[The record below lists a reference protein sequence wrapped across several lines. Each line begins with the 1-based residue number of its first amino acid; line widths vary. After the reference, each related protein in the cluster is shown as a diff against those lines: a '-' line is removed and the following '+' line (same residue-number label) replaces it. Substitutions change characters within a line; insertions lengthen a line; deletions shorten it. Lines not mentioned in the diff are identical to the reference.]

1 MNTILW
7 KPSKDQINSSQLEAF
22 RLQVN
27 SRFNLKIENYSELHS
42 WSISNIND
50 FWKAIWEFMAIKCSS
65 NYNQVVDDENKM
77 PGAKWFDGL
86 LFNFAEN
93 ILRIKSD
100 KAAIIFQSE
109 NADRKIIS
117 YNELYD
123 EVEKVASTLR
133 KMGIKNGDR
142 IVGIMPNLAE
152 TVIAMLATTSIG
164 AIWSSC
170 SPDFGT
176 QGILDRFTQINPK
189 IIFASDGYFYK
200 GKSFDSLNKLKDLLN
215 HLPSVR
221 KVIITPFV
229 RENPDISSINNSLVW
244 NDFIDPKPNPI
255 IFEQVPFDHPLYI
268 MYSSGTTG
276 KPKSIVHGA
285 GGTLIQHLKEL
296 RLHTDININDTVF
309 YFTTCGWMM
318 WNWLVSNLAIGS
330 TILLYD
336 GSPFHPDRNSMWDMI
351 DNYKVSHFGTSPK
364 FLETCRD
371 TKLSPIKTHSLKSL
385 KSILSTGS
393 PLVEECFEY
402 VYKHIKKNIQLSSI
416 SGGTDIISC
425 FALGNPILPVINGE
439 IQCLG
444 LGMDVAAF
452 NKNGEDLVNK
462 KGELVCKKAFPSMPV
477 YFWNDKNGKKF
488 FDAYFNKFKNVW
500 HHGDF
505 IEINNYGGIKI
516 FGRSDATLNP
526 GGIRI
531 GTAEIYR
538 VVDRFDAVNDSLVIG
553 QSINDDE
560 RVILFIIISNG
571 YKFSNKLVHDIKKTI
586 FKECSPRHV
595 PEIILEAKDI
605 PYTINGKKVEIAVK
619 KVINGENVE
628 NKDALKNPEALD
640 LFKNIRE
647 LKL

>member
-50 FWKAIWEFMAIKCSS
+50 FWKAIWGFMAIKCSS

-93 ILRIKSD
+93 LLRIKSD

-109 NADRKIIS
+109 NADSKIIS

-200 GKSFDSLNKLKDLLN
+200 GKSFDSLNKLNDLLN
-215 HLPSVR
+215 QLSSVR

-385 KSILSTGS
+385 KLILSTGS

-452 NKNGEDLVNK
+452 NKNEEDLVNK

-505 IEINNYGGIKI
+505 IEINNYGGVKI

-640 LFKNIRE
+640 LFKNIRQ

>member
-42 WSISNIND
+42 WSISNINY
-50 FWKAIWEFMAIKCSS
+50 FWKAIWGFMAIKCSS

-93 ILRIKSD
+93 LLRIKSD

-109 NADRKIIS
+109 NADSKIIS

-200 GKSFDSLNKLKDLLN
+200 GKSFDSLNKLNDLLN
-215 HLPSVR
+215 QLPSVR

-452 NKNGEDLVNK
+452 NNNGEDLVNK

-488 FDAYFNKFKNVW
+488 FNAYFNKFKNVW

-505 IEINNYGGIKI
+505 IEINNYGGVKI

-640 LFKNIRE
+640 LFKNIRQ

>member
-93 ILRIKSD
+93 LLRIKSD

-109 NADRKIIS
+109 NADSKIIS

-142 IVGIMPNLAE
+142 IVGIMPNLPE

-200 GKSFDSLNKLKDLLN
+200 SKSFDSLNKLKNLLN
-215 HLPSVR
+215 QLPSVR

-505 IEINNYGGIKI
+505 IEINNYGGVKI

>member
-50 FWKAIWEFMAIKCSS
+50 FWKAIWGFMAIKCSS

-93 ILRIKSD
+93 LLRIKSD

-109 NADRKIIS
+109 NADSKIIS

-505 IEINNYGGIKI
+505 IEINNYGGVKI

-538 VVDRFDAVNDSLVIG
+538 VVDRFDAVNDSIVIG

-640 LFKNIRE
+640 LFKNIRQ

>member
-93 ILRIKSD
+93 LLRIKSD

-142 IVGIMPNLAE
+142 IVGIMPNLPE

-200 GKSFDSLNKLKDLLN
+200 SKSFDSLNKLKNLLN
-215 HLPSVR
+215 QLPSVR

-505 IEINNYGGIKI
+505 IEINNYGGVKI

-640 LFKNIRE
+640 LFKNIRQ

>member
-50 FWKAIWEFMAIKCSS
+50 FWKAIWGFMAIKCSS

-93 ILRIKSD
+93 LLRIKSD

-142 IVGIMPNLAE
+142 IVGIMPNLPE

-215 HLPSVR
+215 QLPSVR

-505 IEINNYGGIKI
+505 IEINNYGGVKI

-640 LFKNIRE
+640 LFKNIRQ

>member
-50 FWKAIWEFMAIKCSS
+50 FWKAIWGFMAIKCSS

-109 NADRKIIS
+109 NADSKIIS

-255 IFEQVPFDHPLYI
+255 IFEQVPFNHPLYI

-640 LFKNIRE
+640 LFKNIRQ

>member
-42 WSISNIND
+42 WSISNIKD
-50 FWKAIWEFMAIKCSS
+50 FWKAIWGFMAIKCSS

-93 ILRIKSD
+93 LLRIKSD

-109 NADRKIIS
+109 NADSKIIS

-505 IEINNYGGIKI
+505 IEINNYGGVKI

-628 NKDALKNPEALD
+628 NKDALKNPETLD
-640 LFKNIRE
+640 LFKNIRQ

>member
-50 FWKAIWEFMAIKCSS
+50 FWKAIWGFMAIKCSS

-93 ILRIKSD
+93 LLRIKSD

-109 NADRKIIS
+109 NADSKIIS

-142 IVGIMPNLAE
+142 IVGIMPNLPE

-505 IEINNYGGIKI
+505 IEINNYGGVKI

-619 KVINGENVE
+619 KVINGENVK

-640 LFKNIRE
+640 LFKNIRQ

>member
-50 FWKAIWEFMAIKCSS
+50 FWKAIWGFMAIKCSS

-93 ILRIKSD
+93 LLRIKSD

-142 IVGIMPNLAE
+142 IVGIMPNLPE

-505 IEINNYGGIKI
+505 IEINNYGGVKI

-640 LFKNIRE
+640 LFKNIRQ

>member
-50 FWKAIWEFMAIKCSS
+50 FWKAIWGFMAIKCSS

-93 ILRIKSD
+93 LLRIKSD

-109 NADRKIIS
+109 NADSKIIS

-452 NKNGEDLVNK
+452 NNNGEDLVNK

-505 IEINNYGGIKI
+505 IEINHYGGVKI

-640 LFKNIRE
+640 LFKNIRQ

>member
-27 SRFNLKIENYSELHS
+27 SRFNLIIENYSELHS

-50 FWKAIWEFMAIKCSS
+50 FWKAIWGFMAIKCSS

-93 ILRIKSD
+93 LLRIKSD

-109 NADRKIIS
+109 NADSKIIS

-452 NKNGEDLVNK
+452 NNNGEDLVNK

-505 IEINNYGGIKI
+505 IEINNYGGVKI

-640 LFKNIRE
+640 LFKNIRQ

>member
-93 ILRIKSD
+93 LLRIKSD

-109 NADRKIIS
+109 NADSKIIS

-215 HLPSVR
+215 QLPSVR

-505 IEINNYGGIKI
+505 IEINNYGGVKI

-640 LFKNIRE
+640 LFKNIRQ

>member
-50 FWKAIWEFMAIKCSS
+50 FWKAIWGFMAIKCSS

-93 ILRIKSD
+93 LLRIKSD

-109 NADRKIIS
+109 NADSKIIS

-215 HLPSVR
+215 QLPSVR

-640 LFKNIRE
+640 LFKNIRQ

>member
-50 FWKAIWEFMAIKCSS
+50 FWKAIWGFMAIKCSS

-93 ILRIKSD
+93 LLRIKSD

-109 NADRKIIS
+109 NADSKIIS

-640 LFKNIRE
+640 LFKNIIQ

>member
-50 FWKAIWEFMAIKCSS
+50 FWKAIWGFMAIKCSS

-93 ILRIKSD
+93 LLRIKSD

-109 NADRKIIS
+109 NADSKIIS

-142 IVGIMPNLAE
+142 IVGIMPNLPE

-452 NKNGEDLVNK
+452 NNNGEDLVNK

-505 IEINNYGGIKI
+505 IEINHYGGVKI

-640 LFKNIRE
+640 LFKNIRQ

>member
-50 FWKAIWEFMAIKCSS
+50 FWKAIWGFMAIKCSS

-93 ILRIKSD
+93 LLRIKSD

-109 NADRKIIS
+109 NADSKIIS

-142 IVGIMPNLAE
+142 IVGIMPNLPE

-255 IFEQVPFDHPLYI
+255 IFKQVPFDHPLYI

-640 LFKNIRE
+640 LFKNIRQ

>member
-50 FWKAIWEFMAIKCSS
+50 FWKAIWGFMAIKCSS

-93 ILRIKSD
+93 LLRIKSD

-109 NADRKIIS
+109 NADSKIIS
-117 YNELYD
+117 YNKLYG

-142 IVGIMPNLAE
+142 IVGIMPNLPE

-200 GKSFDSLNKLKDLLN
+200 SKSFDSLNKLKDLLN

-505 IEINNYGGIKI
+505 IEINNYGGVKI

-640 LFKNIRE
+640 LFKNIRQ

>member
-50 FWKAIWEFMAIKCSS
+50 FWKAIWGFMAIKCSS

-109 NADRKIIS
+109 NADSKIIS

-452 NKNGEDLVNK
+452 NNNGEDLVNK

-505 IEINNYGGIKI
+505 IEINNYGGVKI

-640 LFKNIRE
+640 LFKNIRQ

>member
-50 FWKAIWEFMAIKCSS
+50 FWKAIWGFMAIKCSS

-93 ILRIKSD
+93 LLRIKSD

-109 NADRKIIS
+109 NADSKIIS

-133 KMGIKNGDR
+133 KMGINNGDR
-142 IVGIMPNLAE
+142 IVGIMPNLPE

-505 IEINNYGGIKI
+505 IEINNYGGVKI

-640 LFKNIRE
+640 LFKNIRQ

>member
-50 FWKAIWEFMAIKCSS
+50 FWKAIWGFMAIKCSS

-109 NADRKIIS
+109 NADSKIIS

-200 GKSFDSLNKLKDLLN
+200 GKSFDSLNKLKNLLN
-215 HLPSVR
+215 QLPSVR

-505 IEINNYGGIKI
+505 IEINNYGGVKI

-640 LFKNIRE
+640 LFKNIRQ

>member
-50 FWKAIWEFMAIKCSS
+50 FWKAIWGFMAIKCSS

-93 ILRIKSD
+93 LLRIKSD

-109 NADRKIIS
+109 NADSKIIS
-117 YNELYD
+117 YNKLYG

-505 IEINNYGGIKI
+505 IEINNYGGVKI

-640 LFKNIRE
+640 LFKNIRQ

>member
-93 ILRIKSD
+93 ILRTKSD

-505 IEINNYGGIKI
+505 IEINNYGGVKI

>member
-640 LFKNIRE
+640 LFKNIRQ

>member
-109 NADRKIIS
+109 NADSKIIS

-505 IEINNYGGIKI
+505 IEINNYGGVKI

-640 LFKNIRE
+640 LFKNIRQ

>member
-1 MNTILW
+1 
-7 KPSKDQINSSQLEAF
+7 
-22 RLQVN
+22 
-27 SRFNLKIENYSELHS
+27 
-42 WSISNIND
+42 
-50 FWKAIWEFMAIKCSS
+50 MAIKCSS

-93 ILRIKSD
+93 LLRIKSD

-109 NADRKIIS
+109 NADSKIIS

-640 LFKNIRE
+640 LFKNIRQ

>member
-50 FWKAIWEFMAIKCSS
+50 FWKAIWGFMAIKCSS

-93 ILRIKSD
+93 LLRIKSD

-109 NADRKIIS
+109 NADSKIIS

-505 IEINNYGGIKI
+505 IEINHYGGVKI

-640 LFKNIRE
+640 LFKNIRQ

>member
-93 ILRIKSD
+93 LLRIKSD

-109 NADRKIIS
+109 NADSKIIS

-200 GKSFDSLNKLKDLLN
+200 SKSFDSLNKLKNLLN
-215 HLPSVR
+215 QLPSVR

-452 NKNGEDLVNK
+452 NNNGEDLVNK

-505 IEINNYGGIKI
+505 IEINNYGGVKI

-553 QSINDDE
+553 QSFNDDE

-640 LFKNIRE
+640 LFKNIRQ

>member
-50 FWKAIWEFMAIKCSS
+50 FWKAIWGFMAIKCSS

-93 ILRIKSD
+93 LLRIKSD

-109 NADRKIIS
+109 NADSKIIS

-200 GKSFDSLNKLKDLLN
+200 SKSFDSLNKLKNLLN
-215 HLPSVR
+215 QLPSVR

-505 IEINNYGGIKI
+505 IEINNYGGVKI

-640 LFKNIRE
+640 LFKNIRQ

>member
-93 ILRIKSD
+93 LLRIKSD

-142 IVGIMPNLAE
+142 IVGIMPNLPE

-200 GKSFDSLNKLKDLLN
+200 SKSFDSLNKLKNLLN
-215 HLPSVR
+215 QLPSVR

-425 FALGNPILPVINGE
+425 FALGNPMLPVINGE

-505 IEINNYGGIKI
+505 IEINNYGGVKI

-640 LFKNIRE
+640 LFKNIRQ

>member
-50 FWKAIWEFMAIKCSS
+50 FWKAIWGFMAIKCSS

-93 ILRIKSD
+93 LLRIKSD

-109 NADRKIIS
+109 NADSKIIS

-452 NKNGEDLVNK
+452 NKNEEDLVNK

-505 IEINNYGGIKI
+505 IEINNYGGVKI

-640 LFKNIRE
+640 LFKNIRQ

>member
-50 FWKAIWEFMAIKCSS
+50 FWKAIWGFMAIKCSS

-93 ILRIKSD
+93 LLRIKSD

-109 NADRKIIS
+109 NADSKIIS

-142 IVGIMPNLAE
+142 IVGIMPNLPE

-351 DNYKVSHFGTSPK
+351 NNYKVSHFGTSPK

-505 IEINNYGGIKI
+505 IEINNYGGVKI

-640 LFKNIRE
+640 LFKNIRQ

>member
-42 WSISNIND
+42 WSISNIKD
-50 FWKAIWEFMAIKCSS
+50 FWKAIWGFMAIKCSS

-93 ILRIKSD
+93 LLRIKSD

-109 NADRKIIS
+109 NADSKIIS

-364 FLETCRD
+364 FLETCKD

-505 IEINNYGGIKI
+505 IEINNYGGVKI

-628 NKDALKNPEALD
+628 NKDALKNPETLD
-640 LFKNIRE
+640 LFKNIRQ

>member
-50 FWKAIWEFMAIKCSS
+50 FWKAIWGFMAIKCSS

-93 ILRIKSD
+93 LLRIKSD

-109 NADRKIIS
+109 NADSKIIS

-142 IVGIMPNLAE
+142 IVGIMPNLPE

-200 GKSFDSLNKLKDLLN
+200 GKSFDSLNKLKNLLN
-215 HLPSVR
+215 QLPSVR

-505 IEINNYGGIKI
+505 IEINNYGGVKI

>member
-50 FWKAIWEFMAIKCSS
+50 FWKAIWGFMAIKCSS

-93 ILRIKSD
+93 LLRIKSD

-109 NADRKIIS
+109 NADSKIIS

-142 IVGIMPNLAE
+142 IVGIMPNLPE

-215 HLPSVR
+215 QLPSVR
-221 KVIITPFV
+221 NVIITPFV

-244 NDFIDPKPNPI
+244 NDFIDPKPNSI

-505 IEINNYGGIKI
+505 IEINNYGGVKI

>member
-50 FWKAIWEFMAIKCSS
+50 FWKAIWGFMAIKCSS

-93 ILRIKSD
+93 LLRIKSD

-109 NADRKIIS
+109 NADSKIIS

-142 IVGIMPNLAE
+142 IVGIMPNLPE

-505 IEINNYGGIKI
+505 IEINNYGGVKI

-595 PEIILEAKDI
+595 PEIILETKDI
-605 PYTINGKKVEIAVK
+605 PYTVNGKKVEIAVK

-640 LFKNIRE
+640 LFKNIRQ

>member
-50 FWKAIWEFMAIKCSS
+50 FWKAIWGFMAIKCSS

-93 ILRIKSD
+93 LLRIKSD

-109 NADRKIIS
+109 NADSKIIS

-142 IVGIMPNLAE
+142 IVGIMPNLPE

-452 NKNGEDLVNK
+452 NKNEEDLVNK

-488 FDAYFNKFKNVW
+488 FDVYFNKFKNVW

-505 IEINNYGGIKI
+505 IEINHYGGVKI

-640 LFKNIRE
+640 LFKNIRQ

>member
-50 FWKAIWEFMAIKCSS
+50 FWKAIWGFMAIKCSS

-109 NADRKIIS
+109 NADSKIIS

-452 NKNGEDLVNK
+452 NNNREDLVNK

-640 LFKNIRE
+640 LFKNIRQ

>member
-50 FWKAIWEFMAIKCSS
+50 FWKAIWGFMAIKCSS

-93 ILRIKSD
+93 LLRIKSD

-109 NADRKIIS
+109 NADSKIIS

-200 GKSFDSLNKLKDLLN
+200 GKSFDSLNKLNDLLN
-215 HLPSVR
+215 QLPSVR

-452 NKNGEDLVNK
+452 NNNGEDLVNK

-505 IEINNYGGIKI
+505 IEINNYGGVKI

-571 YKFSNKLVHDIKKTI
+571 YKFSNKLVHDIKTTI

-640 LFKNIRE
+640 LFKNIRQ